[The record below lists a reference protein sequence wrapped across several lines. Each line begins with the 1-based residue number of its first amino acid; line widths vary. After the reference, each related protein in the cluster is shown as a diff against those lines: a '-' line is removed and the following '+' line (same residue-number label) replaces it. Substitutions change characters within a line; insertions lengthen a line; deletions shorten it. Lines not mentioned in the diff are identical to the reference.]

1 MQLDD
6 KTKFLGK
13 KWVWH
18 VHMYPSVLKES
29 YYLYTCWRHRE
40 YSNDEE
46 TTDKQSYIYN
56 FTYAATYALNK
67 QQLVQCYFS
76 EYEALC

>member
-1 MQLDD
+1 M
-6 KTKFLGK
+6 G
-13 KWVWH
+13 VACMH
-18 VHMYPSVLKES
+18 PSVLKES
-29 YYLYTCWRHRE
+29 YYIYTYRE